1 MVESDGLR
9 QRAAVSIAGGRLAPG
24 WGACRRRSRMAIAR
38 AWRELEICHQNRRR
52 LRRRP
57 AHGGSDGDS
66 SRADLGGS
74 AGGLPSG
81 GSEGGVH
88 T

>member
-1 MVESDGLR
+1 MVESNGLR
-9 QRAAVSIAGGRLAPG
+9 HCAAVSIAGGRLAPG
-24 WGACRRRSRMAIAR
+24 WEACRRRSRTAIAH
-38 AWRELEICHQNRRR
+38 AWRVLVSCHQNRRR

-88 T
+88 S